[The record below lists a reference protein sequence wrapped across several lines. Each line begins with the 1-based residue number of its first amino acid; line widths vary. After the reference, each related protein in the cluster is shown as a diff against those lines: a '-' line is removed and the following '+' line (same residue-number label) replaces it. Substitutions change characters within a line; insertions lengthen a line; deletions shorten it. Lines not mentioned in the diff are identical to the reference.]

1 MTAKIL
7 TVSIQKGGI
16 GKTTT
21 AAALAQAAA
30 ARGLKVLAIDLDPQG
45 NLTFALGGTGG
56 SARGGSYAFLNGSTA
71 AEAMQRTPQGID
83 LLAASP
89 DLAALYSF
97 KGSARRLQAKLEPVK
112 DIYQAIIIDAPTM
125 PGELLFNALQAST
138 ALVIPI
144 EADVYNV
151 QSLYQTIDT
160 ARQIMQSN
168 PGLTIA
174 GIVFTKYDGR
184 ANLSRQMRDTVT
196 AKAAEMGAPYLG
208 TIRAG
213 IAVKEAAALQ
223 RSLFD
228 YAPRSNPAADYMALF
243 DTIFHEV

>member
-45 NLTFALGGTGG
+45 NLTFALDGTAG
-56 SARGGSYAFLNGSTA
+56 RGGSYAFLSGSTA

-97 KGSARRLQAKLEPVK
+97 KGSARRLQAELEPVK

-168 PGLTIA
+168 PALNIA

-223 RSLFD
+223 KSLFD
-228 YAPRSNPAADYMALF
+228 YAPKSNPAADYMALF

>member
-21 AAALAQAAA
+21 AAVLAQAAA

-45 NLTFALGGTGG
+45 NLTFALDGTAG
-56 SARGGSYAFLNGSTA
+56 RGGSYAFLNGSTA
-71 AEAMQRTPQGID
+71 AEAMQRTPQEVD

-97 KGSARRLQAKLEPVK
+97 KGSARRLQTALEPVK

-160 ARQIMQSN
+160 ARQIMQTN
-168 PGLTIA
+168 PALNIA

>member
-45 NLTFALGGTGG
+45 NLTFALGGTAG
-56 SARGGSYAFLNGSTA
+56 RGGSYAFLNGSTA

-97 KGSARRLQAKLEPVK
+97 KGSARRLQAVLEPMK

-144 EADVYNV
+144 EADVYNI

-168 PGLTIA
+168 PALNIA

>member
-7 TVSIQKGGI
+7 TISIQKGGI

-45 NLTFALGGTGG
+45 NLTFALDGTAG
-56 SARGGSYAFLNGSTA
+56 SGGSYAFLSGSTA

-97 KGSARRLQAKLEPVK
+97 KGSARRLQTELEPVK

-168 PGLTIA
+168 PALNIA

-213 IAVKEAAALQ
+213 IAVREAAALQ
-223 RSLFD
+223 RSLFE

>member
-45 NLTFALGGTGG
+45 NLTFALDGTAG
-56 SARGGSYAFLNGSTA
+56 SGGSYAFLSGSTA

-97 KGSARRLQAKLEPVK
+97 KGSARRLQAVLEPMK

-168 PGLTIA
+168 PALNIA